1 MRVKRLHP
9 FNYMLLSLTGIA
21 GIFCSHT
28 IMTYVY
34 INILMLANLLIF
46 ERKINWKALI
56 IFIITLLPTL
66 LAFYISSRLFA
77 NDISN
82 VTSTH
87 MNSSILSVRL
97 FSLAIVSF
105 MYILHLPKEQFVLN
119 LIQRKILSVNIGFA
133 LLAVFNAFAELR
145 KEFNKIRL
153 AYKMRFAKN
162 SYSPKILLPLMVSAA
177 RYAHTLS
184 ISMYTRGINQNR
196 SYYMPKIQY
205 KLWDMLMLLLNIVV
219 VIYFVKYK

>member
-1 MRVKRLHP
+1 MRIKALHP
-9 FNYMLLSLTGIA
+9 FNYMLLSLIGIV

-28 IMTYVY
+28 IITYVY
-34 INILMLANLLIF
+34 IDILMLANLVIF
-46 ERKINWKALI
+46 ERKINWRALI
-56 IFIITLLPTL
+56 IFIITMLPTL
-66 LAFYISSRLFA
+66 IAFYISSRLFA
-77 NDISN
+77 
-82 VTSTH
+82 
-87 MNSSILSVRL
+87 SSILSARL
-97 FSLAIVSF
+97 FSLAIISF

-153 AYKMRFAKN
+153 AYKMRFGKN
-162 SYSPKILLPLMVSAA
+162 SYSPKMLLPLMVSAA

-196 SYYMPKIQY
+196 SYYTPKIQY
-205 KLWDMLMLLLNIVV
+205 RLWDMLMLLLNIVA
-219 VIYFVKYK
+219 VIYFIRYK